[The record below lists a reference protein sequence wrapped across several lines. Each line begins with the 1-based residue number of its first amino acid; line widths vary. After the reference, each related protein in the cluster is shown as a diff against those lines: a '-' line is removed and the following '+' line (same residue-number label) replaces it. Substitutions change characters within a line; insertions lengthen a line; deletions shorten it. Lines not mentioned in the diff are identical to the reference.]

1 MQQQG
6 LLLWSPCHI
15 SPPSIPSF
23 SLKFPLTKHSP
34 KPPLISSSLDS
45 TNTQV
50 QQQQQL
56 SARERRQLRNE
67 RRESKAGYNWREEV
81 EERLIKKPKRRY
93 TSWTEELNLD
103 NLAYLGPQWWVVRV
117 SRVRG
122 LETAEIMARS
132 LARNFPDIEFKMYTP
147 SVQEKKRLK
156 NGSISVKPK
165 PLFPGCVFLRCV
177 LNKEIHDFIRECDG
191 VGGFVG
197 SKVGNTKRQ
206 INKPRPVSV
215 DDMEAIFRQAKEEQE
230 KADQAFQ
237 EEQQREKSLMSDQ
250 LNIEYASDSNG
261 VTTSVLDSKPKRQ
274 SRKRSNT
281 VVNGLKDSKR
291 LVAGSTV
298 RVSSGTF
305 AEYVGI
311 LKKLNRKTGKATVG
325 FTLFGKESLVELDV
339 QDIVLETK

>member
-1 MQQQG
+1 MA
-6 LLLWSPCHI
+6 H
-15 SPPSIPSF
+15 
-23 SLKFPLTKHSP
+23 
-34 KPPLISSSLDS
+34 
-45 TNTQV
+45 
-50 QQQQQL
+50 
-56 SARERRQLRNE
+56 
-67 RRESKAGYNWREEV
+67 
-81 EERLIKKPKRRY
+81 
-93 TSWTEELNLD
+93 
-103 NLAYLGPQWWVVRV
+103 LGPQWWVVRV

-122 LETAEIMARS
+122 LETAEVMARL
-132 LARNFPDIEFKMYTP
+132 LARNFPDIDFKMYTP
-147 SVQEKKRLK
+147 AVQEKKRLK
-156 NGSISVKPK
+156 NGTISIKPK

-177 LNKEIHDFIRECDG
+177 LNKEIHDFVRECDG

-215 DDMEAIFRQAKEEQE
+215 DDIEAIFRQAKEEQE

-237 EEQQREKSLMSDQ
+237 EEQQREKSLLSDE
-250 LNIEYASDSNG
+250 LNIEYTSDSNG

-281 VVNGLKDSKR
+281 VVNGAKDSKR
-291 LVAGSTV
+291 LVTGSTV

-305 AEYVGI
+305 AEYVGS

-339 QDIVLETK
+339 KDIVLETK